1 MKNMKGITGKKSIGF
16 YFVLVTILAGLVSSV
31 RYFVWAGNN
40 DMLDMVT
47 AAALLAGI
55 LLDVVLLVKE
65 CDYFIILSTAAY
77 SIAVARL
84 LTQSV
89 GSFVD
94 AFQGINMFGNAAQ
107 VGDIINISI
116 LMAVTIVLSIVASF
130 MNRVKM

>member
-1 MKNMKGITGKKSIGF
+1 MKGITGKKSIGF